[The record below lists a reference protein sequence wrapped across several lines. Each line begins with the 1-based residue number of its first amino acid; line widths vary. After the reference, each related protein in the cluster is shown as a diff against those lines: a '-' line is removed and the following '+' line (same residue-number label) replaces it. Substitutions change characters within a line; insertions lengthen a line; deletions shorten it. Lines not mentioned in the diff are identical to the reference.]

1 MKQPNILTEIVSGAK
16 KRGYITQEEI
26 LSIFP
31 HPEEH
36 IKDLDQLYDKLMRSE
51 IDVFENIKLTYANSS
66 KLSIFSTT
74 ILCFRNAF
82 FTLKTI
88 FWKSGCINSFLEK

>member
-1 MKQPNILTEIVSGAK
+1 VHSGKIYHMKQPNILTEIVSGAK

-36 IKDLDQLYDKLMRSE
+36 ISDLDQLYDKLMRSE
-51 IDVFENIKLTYANSS
+51 IDVF
-66 KLSIFSTT
+66 
-74 ILCFRNAF
+74 
-82 FTLKTI
+82 
-88 FWKSGCINSFLEK
+88 